1 MHEWK
6 LIAELTDQN
15 VLGTDG
21 LSCQKPMKKARA
33 ILINEE
39 GKYALM
45 YEKKNDWY
53 ALPGGAMEENENEV
67 AAIQREIREETGCT
81 CDEIVPLGI
90 VSENRFHSD
99 STRLSYF
106 FVIRTQTR
114 QGVPQL
120 TVEEQELKT
129 KLVWCSLEKMLFL
142 IRNAE
147 CSTPGK
153 LFLQARDLAALHEYL
168 TIR

>member
-1 MHEWK
+1 MDEWK
-6 LIAELTDQN
+6 IIAELTDQN

-21 LSCQKPMKKARA
+21 LSRQKPVKKARG

-90 VSENRFHSD
+90 VTENRFHSD
-99 STRLSYF
+99 SARLSYF
-106 FVIRTQTR
+106 FVIHTQTR

-120 TVEEQELKT
+120 TFEELELET
-129 KLVWCSLEKMLFL
+129 ELVWCTLEEMLFL
-142 IRNAE
+142 IKNAR
-147 CSTPGK
+147 CSTPVK
-153 LFLQARDLAALHEYL
+153 RFLQARDLAALHEYL